1 MVIDILEL
9 LDKDFKETMIKMLQ
23 QTIADML
30 ETNEKIEYSEE
41 KQKVSE
47 GIVDKRKT

>member
-30 ETNEKIEYSEE
+30 ETNEKI
-41 KQKVSE
+41 
-47 GIVDKRKT
+47 GIFRREIESLRRNSR